1 VLACVIVSEVF
12 QRVLSR
18 SNVMILISDESVVVD
33 DVGGGGGVDEGG
45 VVVGSIGGDVG

>member
-18 SNVMILISDESVVVD
+18 SNVMILISDESVVV
-33 DVGGGGGVDEGG
+33 VVVSVVDEGG
-45 VVVGSIGGDVG
+45 VVGSIGGDVG

>member
-18 SNVMILISDESVVVD
+18 SNVMILISDESVVV
-33 DVGGGGGVDEGG
+33 VSGSVVDEGG
-45 VVVGSIGGDVG
+45 GVGSIGGDWG